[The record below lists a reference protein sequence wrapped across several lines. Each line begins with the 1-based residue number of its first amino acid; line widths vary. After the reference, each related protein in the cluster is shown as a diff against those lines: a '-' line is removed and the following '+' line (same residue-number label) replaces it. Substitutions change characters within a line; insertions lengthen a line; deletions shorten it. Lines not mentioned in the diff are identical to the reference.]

1 MRSNNYSPEA
11 RERIR
16 KTVLADRD
24 RAESYYQSKVEQVL
38 LHRREIYKADK
49 DYYKRMFPRLQFSD
63 YTSHDFYAWVQWALA
78 QVLDSFF
85 GTTKVISVVGQ
96 GQSDTDNATTMEQL
110 IEWQI
115 EQSNKGFLVFSAWFE
130 DALVYDLGVLKC
142 WWSRVTQ
149 PQEEVVQVPQDRL
162 MMLAQTPGVE
172 IVQIGQPNYFGDY
185 PVSLRRMV
193 TTANKPV
200 IDHVSPF
207 DMRWLPEAR
216 NLNESLYV
224 AQRQIVTG
232 DVLLR
237 GAKEGVYDKQ
247 EVKRALD
254 EAGVIDYEEAD
265 RIQNPAIDAY
275 PTTETEDARKRIE
288 IHECYIKTDANE
300 DGVLEDLIVTVAGD
314 RILRIEQN
322 PLGRLPFFIL
332 SSQHDTTRVLPEAS
346 MADIEGELQGI
357 RTAMI
362 RQVLMNIS
370 TNNKPRTFIN
380 PAAVNLED
388 VVQDKEWIRVAG
400 EPGKNVQPMPT
411 VPLAPWTLNFIEYFR
426 SVEEEW
432 TGRTRYNQ
440 GTDANSLNKTAT
452 GIRLIMQSSAQRIN
466 NIIKVMSETGVA
478 DLYRFLIKL
487 NQQFID
493 QAQVIRLLDKT
504 LQIQPDDLEGN
515 FDIVVNSDIGLGEK
529 EQTTNVLTS
538 YLREMYPFAMQIGIA
553 NPGDF
558 SRAAVRLLE
567 LLGWKDA
574 RTFLRSPEEIQQMQ
588 MQQLMM
594 QQQQQAQ
601 QQAVMAQQQAQQQ
614 AAAGNPMALQTAGDA
629 GAQAGMAAALQQAGM
644 GGPPGLPQGGAPIG

>member
-1 MRSNNYSPEA
+1 MKPNNYSTEA

-16 KTVLADRD
+16 QTVIADRD
-24 RAESYYQSKVEQVL
+24 RAEDFYKSKVEPVL
-38 LHRREIYKADK
+38 LHRREIYTADK
-49 DYYKRMFPRLQFSD
+49 DYYKRMFPRLTFSD
-63 YTSHDFYAWVQWALA
+63 YTSHDMYAWVQWALA
-78 QVLDSFF
+78 QTLDSFF
-85 GTTKVISVVGQ
+85 STQKVISVVGQ
-96 GQSDTDNATTMEQL
+96 GQSDADNAETMGQL
-110 IEWQI
+110 IKWQI
-115 EQSNKGFLVFSAWFE
+115 EQANEGFLEFSSWFT
-130 DALVYDLGVLKC
+130 DAYVYDFGVLKC

-149 PQEEVVQVPQDRL
+149 PKEELVNVPQDRL
-162 MMLAQTPGVE
+162 MLLAQTPGVE
-172 IVQIGQPNYFGDY
+172 IVQIGQPDYFSDY
-185 PVSLRRMV
+185 PVALRRMV
-193 TTANKPV
+193 TTDNKPV
-200 IDHVSPF
+200 IDSVSPF

-232 DVLLR
+232 DVLMR
-237 GAKEGVYDKQ
+237 GAKEGVYDKN
-247 EVKRALD
+247 EARRALD

-265 RIQNPAIDAY
+265 RVLNPDLENY
-275 PTTETEDARKRIE
+275 PTTETEDARKRVE
-288 IHECYIKTDANE
+288 LHECYVKIDANN
-300 DGVLEDLIVTVAGD
+300 DGALEDLIVTLAGD
-314 RILRIEQN
+314 RVLRIEPN
-322 PLGRLPFFIL
+322 PLGRLPFFQI
-332 SSQHDTTRVLPEAS
+332 SSQHDSARVLPESS

-380 PAAVNLED
+380 PSAVNLED

-440 GTDANSLNKTAT
+440 GTDASTLNKTAT
-452 GIRLIMQSSAQRIN
+452 GISLIMKSSAQRIN
-466 NIIKVMSETGVA
+466 HIIKTICETGVT
-478 DLYRFLIKL
+478 DLYKFLIRL
-487 NQQFID
+487 NQTYID
-493 QAQVIRLLDKT
+493 EAQVIRLLDKP

-515 FDIVVNSDIGLGEK
+515 FDIVVNADVGLGEK

-538 YLREMYPFAMQIGIA
+538 YLREMFPFAMQLGIA

-574 RTFLRSPEEIQQMQ
+574 RTFLRSPEEIQMLQA
-588 MQQLMM
+588 QQVQQQQMM
-594 QQQQQAQ
+594 QQAAMMQQMPPQPQMPPAPQGQPMPPAQ
-601 QQAVMAQQQAQQQ
+601 QGV
-614 AAAGNPMALQTAGDA
+614 PMI
-629 GAQAGMAAALQQAGM
+629 
-644 GGPPGLPQGGAPIG
+644 PPQGGAPIG